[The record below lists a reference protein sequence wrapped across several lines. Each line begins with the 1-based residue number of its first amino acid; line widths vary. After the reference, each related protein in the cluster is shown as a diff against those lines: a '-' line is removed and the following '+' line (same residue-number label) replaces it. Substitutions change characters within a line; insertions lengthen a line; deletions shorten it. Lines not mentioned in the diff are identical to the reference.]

1 MLHGR
6 LSRGIGEGRRPDL
19 AQGASFPRNGG
30 KFEDGFRGILEAEA
44 PDAEMEG
51 DQGMT
56 TILLIRHGAAED
68 PRPGLPDADR
78 ALTEEGWRKTRAA
91 MRGLVRCGFVPDLG
105 ASSPA
110 RRAVE
115 TMACL
120 QEAVIKDTKRS
131 LPFTVWEGLL
141 PEGDAVAAEAWLRE
155 RVQDLAGKGT
165 LAVTSHQ
172 PFLGELVYWLT
183 GENLEVRKASCTIV
197 DWKND
202 HWRFRR
208 HYRPSELREKA

>member
-6 LSRGIGEGRRPDL
+6 LSRGIGKGAGRIWPKEPVSHGTGESSRTGFAGYWGPEG
-19 AQGASFPRNGG
+19 
-30 KFEDGFRGILEAEA
+30 
-44 PDAEMEG
+44 PDAGWEEG
-51 DQGMT
+51 QGMT

-68 PRPGLPDADR
+68 PRPGLPDGDR

-91 MRGLVRCGFVPDLG
+91 LRGLVRSGFVPDLG

-120 QEAVIKDTKRS
+120 QEAVLKDTKRS

-141 PEGDAVAAEAWLRE
+141 PEGDAVEAEAWLRE
-155 RVQDLAGKGT
+155 RVQDLGGKGT

-172 PFLGELVYWLT
+172 PFLGELVFWLT
-183 GENLEVRKASCTIV
+183 GENLEVRKASCTVV
-197 DWKND
+197 DWKNG